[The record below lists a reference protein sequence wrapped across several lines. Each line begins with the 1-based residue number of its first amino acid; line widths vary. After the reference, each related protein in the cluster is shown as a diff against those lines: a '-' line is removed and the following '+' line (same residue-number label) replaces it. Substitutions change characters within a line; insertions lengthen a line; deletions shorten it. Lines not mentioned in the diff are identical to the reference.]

1 MTRFVIQRVGLS
13 LLMLLAVSVLTF
25 VGTEILPGDVASAIL
40 GQDATPA
47 ALEAIRQELHLYD
60 PAVVRYFRWLGQF
73 FSGDFG
79 NSLVSGRPVADQ
91 LTIRLPNT
99 LFLAGFTALFAIP
112 LALGIGILAAI
123 HQDKIFDRVV
133 NAVCLGLG
141 TLPEFF
147 VCYCLILIVAVKLGW
162 VPSLAAISPYMSFQQ
177 KIYITIL
184 PMLALGI
191 STITHPLR
199 MTRGA
204 IIGVMSQPFIEMA
217 FLKGMPRWRIVI
229 FHALPN
235 ALAPIITVTTFAL
248 AWLIVGVVVV
258 EVIFVFPGVGQL
270 MVDAVSQR
278 DIPIVQACG
287 LLFAGTYIGLNLLAD
302 ILAIAVSPRLRLGK

>member
-1 MTRFVIQRVGLS
+1 MTQVVVQRVGLS
-13 LLMLLAVSVLTF
+13 LLMLVAVSVLTF

-40 GQDATPA
+40 GQDANPE
-47 ALEAIRQELHLYD
+47 ALEAIRRELHLYD

-73 FSGDFG
+73 FSGEFG
-79 NSLVSGRPVADQ
+79 NSLVSGRPVAEQ
-91 LTIRLPNT
+91 LAARLPNT

-112 LALGIGILAAI
+112 LALIIGIFAAI
-123 HQDKIFDRVV
+123 QQDKTFDRIV
-133 NAVCLGLG
+133 NVVCLGLG
-141 TLPEFF
+141 SLPEFF

-162 VPSLAAISPYMSFQQ
+162 VPSLAAISPYMSFYQ
-177 KIYITIL
+177 KLYVAIL

-217 FLKGMPRWRIVI
+217 FLKGMPRWRVVF

-235 ALAPIITVTTFAL
+235 ALAPIITVVTFAL

-270 MVDAVSQR
+270 MVDAVAQR
-278 DIPIVQACG
+278 DIPMVQACG
-287 LLFAGTYIGLNLLAD
+287 LLFAATYIGLHLLAD
-302 ILAIAVSPRLRLGK
+302 VLAILVSPRLRHKK